1 MSEAPRQSLTLIVP
15 VTDSDSCMRELE
27 QYAPAL
33 VAGWS
38 RVPGVRTACLAL
50 LPAVPRAP
58 CALLFESSFVGDLS
72 RLARDLWREV
82 GPELSAIF
90 QHCEGYPAP
99 AAPGDLAAFLR
110 ARARRA
116 TPVSAFGS
124 GSRDAH
130 PYGAAWR
137 RAKEA
142 LFAAEL
148 VWPKRAPASP
158 TEPQVLE
165 QRCAAVGFQESE
177 PGVPL
182 VHVAEILPGV
192 RARDRLKRALRAIE
206 CEAPVGAPAARF
218 LLDRERLVFLAY
230 PKERA
235 APFSERLSQEAGP
248 LLERIWA
255 QTRGLP
261 YCGPLLRRALRRRR
275 IERFVLGERVP
286 VAVWFNA
293 G

>member
-1 MSEAPRQSLTLIVP
+1 MSEAPRQSLTLIVR
-15 VTDSDSCMRELE
+15 VTDSGSCTRELE
-27 QYAPAL
+27 QRAAEL
-33 VAGWS
+33 AAGWS
-38 RVPGVRTACLAL
+38 RVPGVRTACLAF
-50 LPAVPRAP
+50 LPAVPGAP

-72 RLARDLWREV
+72 RLARDLWREL
-82 GPELSAIF
+82 GPALSAIF
-90 QHCEGYPAP
+90 QHCEGYPLP
-99 AAPGDLAAFLR
+99 AEPNGFAAFLR
-110 ARARRA
+110 ERARRA
-116 TPVSAFGS
+116 TPLSAFGS
-124 GSRDAH
+124 GPRDGH
-130 PYGAAWR
+130 PHGAAWR
-137 RAKEA
+137 RATEA
-142 LFAAEL
+142 LFAATL

-158 TEPQVLE
+158 TDPQVLE

-192 RARDRLKRALRAIE
+192 SARGRLKRALRAAE
-206 CEAPVGAPAARF
+206 CEASGEPAARF

-235 APFSERLSQEAGP
+235 ARFSERLSQEAGLP
-248 LLERIWA
+248 LARIWA

-286 VAVWFNA
+286 VAAWFNA